1 MKKILDLINQLRD
14 KEILFLESSTKELII
29 KILNHQIRV

>member
-29 KILNHQIRV
+29 NILNHQIRV